1 MDNLTE
7 LGFSGSPLASENN
20 FLDIRYNKLGV
31 TPSVSDLEALAQAKE
46 QITWLNLANRNIS
59 DEMLSTIGTFSNL
72 TRLQIQQNPIT
83 DKGITALAKL
93 KNLESLNLYGTEVT
107 DAALSTIEQ
116 LPNLEKLFLW
126 QTKVTPEGVEN
137 LQSKLPKLKVELGT
151 SMAKKL

>member
-1 MDNLTE
+1 M
-7 LGFSGSPLASENN
+7 LA
-20 FLDIRYNKLGV
+20 
-31 TPSVSDLEALAQAKE
+31 
-46 QITWLNLANRNIS
+46 
-59 DEMLSTIGTFSNL
+59 TIGTFTNL

-83 DKGITALAKL
+83 DKGIANLVHL

-126 QTKVTPEGVEN
+126 QTKVTPERVES
-137 LQSKLPKLKVELGT
+137 LQSKLPKLKIDLGT